1 MQCNNL
7 ILRTCV
13 SLLKETITRV
23 ESLKGCPIPD
33 GHLAKFLKKVE
44 SSSNFQ
50 GIALN
55 GSLEGKVKRGLAHL
69 RARSQ
74 RFTQQQTF
82 ANKD

>member
-7 ILRTCV
+7 ILPTCV

-23 ESLKGCPIPD
+23 ESLKDHPVPD

-44 SSSNFQ
+44 SSSTFQ

-55 GSLEGKVKRGLAHL
+55 GSLEIKVKRGGGTSKRL
-69 RARSQ
+69 
-74 RFTQQQTF
+74 
-82 ANKD
+82 